1 MAEKLQVY
9 KCAACGNVVEVLTA
23 GNGNLVCCGKS
34 MEHLAV
40 KTADQGKEKH
50 VPVFEKC
57 SGGFKVKIGSIPHPM
72 EEKHFIQWIEVIADG
87 RIYRQSFKAGQ
98 TPEAFFYLPMENV
111 TAREHFH
118 FTTSGFGVSTLER
131 DRGPG
136 LTA

>member
-50 VPVFEKC
+50 VPVIEKC

-87 RIYRQSFKAGQ
+87 GIYRQTLKPGQ
-98 TPEAFFYLPMENV
+98 TPEAVFNLPAENV
-111 TAREHFH
+111 TAREHCNLH
-118 FTTSGFGVSTLER
+118 GVWEAKT
-131 DRGPG
+131 
-136 LTA
+136 